1 MEKDLDGPDAV
12 AIATSV
18 ARMIAGLKRNGGR
31 AKSMRLRR
39 KPHAREMVRL
49 HPRVIDEPETLRG
62 QWRSHFGNNN
72 PIYVELGTGKGRF
85 LSTVCGLKPSI
96 NWIGVERIEEVL
108 LTALKKADEA
118 ECDNLR
124 FLWTDVARL
133 AEIFSPG
140 EVDRLYLHF
149 SDPWPKR
156 RHAKRRLTHR
166 RFLALYRQVLKPG
179 GEILLKTDS
188 RDLYLFTL
196 EELEASHF
204 RVLERSEDLHRSPLA
219 EHNIMTEYE
228 EKFVSA
234 GLPIYYVLAEP
245 LPLPEEPSS
254 EQAKG
259 ESIQA
264 RSQEG
269 GA

>member
-1 MEKDLDGPDAV
+1 
-12 AIATSV
+12 
-18 ARMIAGLKRNGGR
+18 
-31 AKSMRLRR
+31 MRLRR
-39 KPHAREMVRL
+39 NPRAKELVSR
-49 HPRVIDEPETLRG
+49 HPRVVGEPERIRG
-62 QWRSHFGNNN
+62 KWRTYFGNDN
-72 PIYVELGTGKGRF
+72 PIHVELGTGKGRF
-85 LSTVCGLKPSI
+85 LSVVCGLKPAV

-108 LTALKKADEA
+108 LTALKKSDET

-133 AEIFSPG
+133 AEIFAPG

-179 GEILLKTDS
+179 GHLLLKTDS
-188 RDLYLFTL
+188 RDLYQFTL
-196 EELEASHF
+196 EELEDSRF
-204 RVLERSEDLHRSPLA
+204 RVLEKSEDLHRSPYA
-219 EHNIMTEYE
+219 EENIMTEYE

-245 LPLPEEPSS
+245 LPLDDDPSKGDAPETSPED
-254 EQAKG
+254 
-259 ESIQA
+259 
-264 RSQEG
+264 R
-269 GA
+269 

>member
-1 MEKDLDGPDAV
+1 
-12 AIATSV
+12 
-18 ARMIAGLKRNGGR
+18 
-31 AKSMRLRR
+31 MRLRR
-39 KPHAREMVRL
+39 NPRAKELVNR
-49 HPRVIDEPETLRG
+49 HPRVVGEPERFRG
-62 QWRSHFGNNN
+62 KWRSHFGNDN
-72 PIYVELGTGKGRF
+72 PIHVELGTGKGRF
-85 LSTVCGLKPSI
+85 LSVVCGLKPAI

-133 AEIFSPG
+133 GEIFAPG

-179 GEILLKTDS
+179 GQLLLKTDS

-196 EELEASHF
+196 EELEDARF
-204 RVLERSEDLHRSPLA
+204 RVLEKSEDLHRSPYA
-219 EHNIMTEYE
+219 EENIMTEYE
-228 EKFVSA
+228 EKFASA
-234 GLPIYYVLAEP
+234 GDPIYYLLAQP
-245 LPLPEEPSS
+245 LPLEEDPSEGSSKMLPES
-254 EQAKG
+254 
-259 ESIQA
+259 
-264 RSQEG
+264 R
-269 GA
+269 